1 MQAITKTKIHVL
13 YIDSLR
19 SYVDSMQMS
28 LREVETFFSQS
39 DLQQIHELAKREAIS
54 KV

>member
-1 MQAITKTKIHVL
+1 MQAKTITKCQVL
-13 YIDSLR
+13 CIDSLK